1 MSNYVENLQW
11 KDKIYYFK
19 IENKII
25 NVIMEET
32 VQDAASI
39 IWEINKEFKKAKYQC
54 DVYC

>member
-1 MSNYVENLQW
+1 MSNYVENLEW

-39 IWEINKEFKKAKYQC
+39 I
-54 DVYC
+54 